1 MLEQTAVERVTLD
14 GVKVPYHIG
23 IIMDGNGRWAKER
36 GLPRAMGHREGAE
49 ALKEVL
55 EAAADFGVKELTIY
69 AFSTEN
75 WSRPPQEV
83 KQLMM
88 LLDYF
93 LERELRRFN
102 EQGVQLRHIGRSE
115 GVDPRRLARIEEAV
129 ALTAGNDRLI
139 LNVAFNYG
147 GRAEI
152 VDAVREIVK
161 EGIPADGIDEETI
174 SKRLYTFRSPDP
186 ELIVRTSGEFRLS
199 NFLIWQASYAE
210 VYITEAYW
218 PDFGREGLLKAILAY
233 NERERRY
240 GGVTAKG

>member
-1 MLEQTAVERVTLD
+1 MLELTVAEQMALED
-14 GVKVPYHIG
+14 VKIPHHIG

-55 EAAADFGVKELTIY
+55 QAASDFGVKELTIY

-83 KQLMM
+83 KHLMM

-93 LERELRRFN
+93 LDRELRRFN

-115 GVDPRRLARIEEAV
+115 GVDPKRLSRIEEAV
-129 ALTAGNDRLI
+129 ALTAHNNRLI

-161 EGIPADGIDEETI
+161 EGIAPDEIDEATI
-174 SKRLYTFRSPDP
+174 SQRLYTYRSPDP

-199 NFLIWQASYAE
+199 NFMIWQASYAE
-210 VYITEAYW
+210 VYITNVYW

-240 GGVTAKG
+240 GGVTAEG

>member
-1 MLEQTAVERVTLD
+1 MSEQSASDRAALD
-14 GVKVPYHIG
+14 GMKVPYHIG

-49 ALKEVL
+49 ALKQVM

-83 KQLMM
+83 KHLMM

-93 LERELRRFN
+93 LERELRRFD
-102 EQGVQLRHIGRSE
+102 EQGVQLRHIGRRE
-115 GVDPRRLARIEEAV
+115 GVEPKRLARIQEAV
-129 ALTAGNDRLI
+129 ALTANNDRLI

-152 VDAVREIVK
+152 VDAIRAICKAGLSPDE
-161 EGIPADGIDEETI
+161 IDEETI
-174 SKRLYTFRSPDP
+174 SEHLYTYRSPDP

-210 VYITEAYW
+210 VYITDVYW

-240 GGVTAKG
+240 GGVTVES

>member
-1 MLEQTAVERVTLD
+1 MAEQPEIAALQGMT
-14 GVKVPYHIG
+14 VPYHIG

-36 GLPRAMGHREGAE
+36 GMPRAMGHRQGAE

-55 EAAADFGVKELTIY
+55 EAAVDFGVKELTIY

-83 KQLMM
+83 RHLMM

-93 LERELRRFN
+93 LERELKRFD
-102 EQGVQLRHIGRSE
+102 EQGVQLRHIGRE
-115 GVDPRRLARIEEAV
+115 AGVAPERLARIQEAV
-129 ALTAGNDRLI
+129 QRTAHNDRLI

-152 VDAVREIVK
+152 VDAVRAICR
-161 EGIPADGIDEETI
+161 EGIPPDEIDEETI
-174 SKRLYTFRSPDP
+174 SQHLYTHRSPDP

-210 VYITEAYW
+210 VYITDVYW
-218 PDFGREGLLKAILAY
+218 PEFGREGLLEAILAY

-240 GGVTAKG
+240 GGVTATR